1 MNKLKRILCAM
12 LCVCMISIPMAIPT
26 TVSAEDSISD
36 LEQQL
41 QQLEQE
47 NQKYQK
53 ILDDTKSDIAEK
65 EEYKSALVSKVQV
78 LDEKIAVTRE
88 KISSLNDDIKEKQ
101 DAYDKGLSEVE
112 DQFDALANRLRILYM
127 SGNATDLEIIFG
139 AKDFSDLI
147 DKMELVKSLA
157 NSDKELIS
165 EIQTKL
171 DELSTKKKS
180 LEADKKDLETQQ
192 ASLKSDQD
200 EFNKLISDN
209 NDELLIVKKVEDE
222 NKEESTKNI
231 YLTQRAEI
239 LSKQEER
246 VKEDLNTQEQTIK
259 SEENISTDN
268 TNIEALK
275 QEDIKDKVIE
285 NKVIENKVIEN
296 IDEQRVENKLA
307 TEQKHE
313 EPVQEIKDND
323 HKDETILLEPK
334 TTLETKTLEDVKTDE
349 NSEEVNHEVS
359 NIDDFFDRF
368 EKKVYSNIDRNFDK
382 TTFKRG
388 DFVNIRVT
396 ILKDGSYEQL
406 TFLNGNSDY
415 FNKVKPQIEEIFPL
429 KIEENLKSHFPRY
442 YRMKIDF

>member
-1 MNKLKRILCAM
+1 MKRRTKNFVEDILIIIGVLFILYLIYFFVFSKDNDLSFETATKETKVEVETKDSKLFVSENGFLSKIYEDIKNKL
-12 LCVCMISIPMAIPT
+12 
-26 TVSAEDSISD
+26 
-36 LEQQL
+36 
-41 QQLEQE
+41 
-47 NQKYQK
+47 
-53 ILDDTKSDIAEK
+53 
-65 EEYKSALVSKVQV
+65 
-78 LDEKIAVTRE
+78 
-88 KISSLNDDIKEKQ
+88 
-101 DAYDKGLSEVE
+101 
-112 DQFDALANRLRILYM
+112 
-127 SGNATDLEIIFG
+127 FG
-139 AKDFSDLI
+139 D
-147 DKMELVKSLA
+147 
-157 NSDKELIS
+157 N
-165 EIQTKL
+165 
-171 DELSTKKKS
+171 
-180 LEADKKDLETQQ
+180 
-192 ASLKSDQD
+192 
-200 EFNKLISDN
+200 N
-209 NDELLIVKKVEDE
+209 NDELLTIKKVEEE
-222 NKEESTKNI
+222 NKEDNTKNI
-231 YLTQRAEI
+231 YLSQRAEI

-246 VKEDLNTQEQTIK
+246 VKEDLNAQQEQTIK

-275 QEDIKDKVIE
+275 QEDIKDKVVE
-285 NKVIENKVIEN
+285 NKVVEN

-388 DFVNIRVT
+388 EFVNIRVT

>member
-1 MNKLKRILCAM
+1 MKRRTKNFVEDILIIIGVLFILYLIYFFVFSKDNDLSLETATKETKVEVETKDSKLFVSENGFLSKIYEDIKNKL
-12 LCVCMISIPMAIPT
+12 
-26 TVSAEDSISD
+26 
-36 LEQQL
+36 
-41 QQLEQE
+41 
-47 NQKYQK
+47 
-53 ILDDTKSDIAEK
+53 
-65 EEYKSALVSKVQV
+65 
-78 LDEKIAVTRE
+78 
-88 KISSLNDDIKEKQ
+88 
-101 DAYDKGLSEVE
+101 
-112 DQFDALANRLRILYM
+112 F
-127 SGNATDLEIIFG
+127 
-139 AKDFSDLI
+139 
-147 DKMELVKSLA
+147 
-157 NSDKELIS
+157 
-165 EIQTKL
+165 
-171 DELSTKKKS
+171 
-180 LEADKKDLETQQ
+180 
-192 ASLKSDQD
+192 
-200 EFNKLISDN
+200 SDN

-275 QEDIKDKVIE
+275 QEDIKDKVVE
-285 NKVIENKVIEN
+285 NKVVENKVVENKVVEN

-388 DFVNIRVT
+388 EFVNIRVT

-429 KIEENLKSHFPRY
+429 KIEENLKTHFPRY

>member
-1 MNKLKRILCAM
+1 MKRRTKNFVEDILIVIGVFFILYLIYFFVFSKDNDLSLETATKETKVEVETKDSKLFVSENGFLSKIYEDIKNKL
-12 LCVCMISIPMAIPT
+12 
-26 TVSAEDSISD
+26 
-36 LEQQL
+36 
-41 QQLEQE
+41 
-47 NQKYQK
+47 
-53 ILDDTKSDIAEK
+53 
-65 EEYKSALVSKVQV
+65 
-78 LDEKIAVTRE
+78 
-88 KISSLNDDIKEKQ
+88 
-101 DAYDKGLSEVE
+101 
-112 DQFDALANRLRILYM
+112 F
-127 SGNATDLEIIFG
+127 
-139 AKDFSDLI
+139 
-147 DKMELVKSLA
+147 
-157 NSDKELIS
+157 
-165 EIQTKL
+165 
-171 DELSTKKKS
+171 
-180 LEADKKDLETQQ
+180 
-192 ASLKSDQD
+192 
-200 EFNKLISDN
+200 SDN

-275 QEDIKDKVIE
+275 QEDVKDKVVE
-285 NKVIENKVIEN
+285 NKVVEN

-313 EPVQEIKDND
+313 ESVDQIKDND

-429 KIEENLKSHFPRY
+429 NIEENLKSHFPRY
-442 YRMKIDF
+442 FRMKIDF

>member
-1 MNKLKRILCAM
+1 MKRRTKNFVEDILIIIGVLFILYLIYFFVFSKDNDLSFETATKETKVEVETKDSKLFVSENGFLSKIYEDIKNKL
-12 LCVCMISIPMAIPT
+12 
-26 TVSAEDSISD
+26 
-36 LEQQL
+36 
-41 QQLEQE
+41 
-47 NQKYQK
+47 
-53 ILDDTKSDIAEK
+53 
-65 EEYKSALVSKVQV
+65 
-78 LDEKIAVTRE
+78 
-88 KISSLNDDIKEKQ
+88 
-101 DAYDKGLSEVE
+101 
-112 DQFDALANRLRILYM
+112 F
-127 SGNATDLEIIFG
+127 
-139 AKDFSDLI
+139 
-147 DKMELVKSLA
+147 
-157 NSDKELIS
+157 
-165 EIQTKL
+165 
-171 DELSTKKKS
+171 
-180 LEADKKDLETQQ
+180 
-192 ASLKSDQD
+192 
-200 EFNKLISDN
+200 SDN

-231 YLTQRAEI
+231 YLSQRAEI

-246 VKEDLNTQEQTIK
+246 VKEDLTTQQEQTTK
-259 SEENISTDN
+259 NEENISTDN

-275 QEDIKDKVIE
+275 QEDIKDKVVE
-285 NKVIENKVIEN
+285 NKVVEN

-349 NSEEVNHEVS
+349 NSEEVHHEVS

-388 DFVNIRVT
+388 EFVNIRVT

>member
-1 MNKLKRILCAM
+1 MKRRTKNFVEDILIVIGVFFILYLIYFFVFSKDNDLSLETATKETKVEVETKDSKLFVSENGFLSKIYEDIKNKL
-12 LCVCMISIPMAIPT
+12 
-26 TVSAEDSISD
+26 
-36 LEQQL
+36 
-41 QQLEQE
+41 
-47 NQKYQK
+47 
-53 ILDDTKSDIAEK
+53 
-65 EEYKSALVSKVQV
+65 
-78 LDEKIAVTRE
+78 
-88 KISSLNDDIKEKQ
+88 
-101 DAYDKGLSEVE
+101 
-112 DQFDALANRLRILYM
+112 F
-127 SGNATDLEIIFG
+127 
-139 AKDFSDLI
+139 
-147 DKMELVKSLA
+147 
-157 NSDKELIS
+157 
-165 EIQTKL
+165 
-171 DELSTKKKS
+171 
-180 LEADKKDLETQQ
+180 
-192 ASLKSDQD
+192 
-200 EFNKLISDN
+200 SDN

-275 QEDIKDKVIE
+275 QEDIKDKVVE
-285 NKVIENKVIEN
+285 NKVVENKVVEN

>member
-1 MNKLKRILCAM
+1 MKRRTKNFVEDILIIIGVLFILYLIYFFVFSKDNDLSLETATKETKVEVETKDSKLFVSENGFLSKIYEDIKNKL
-12 LCVCMISIPMAIPT
+12 
-26 TVSAEDSISD
+26 
-36 LEQQL
+36 
-41 QQLEQE
+41 
-47 NQKYQK
+47 
-53 ILDDTKSDIAEK
+53 
-65 EEYKSALVSKVQV
+65 
-78 LDEKIAVTRE
+78 
-88 KISSLNDDIKEKQ
+88 
-101 DAYDKGLSEVE
+101 
-112 DQFDALANRLRILYM
+112 F
-127 SGNATDLEIIFG
+127 
-139 AKDFSDLI
+139 
-147 DKMELVKSLA
+147 
-157 NSDKELIS
+157 
-165 EIQTKL
+165 
-171 DELSTKKKS
+171 
-180 LEADKKDLETQQ
+180 
-192 ASLKSDQD
+192 
-200 EFNKLISDN
+200 SDN

-275 QEDIKDKVIE
+275 QEDIKDKVVE
-285 NKVIENKVIEN
+285 NKVVEN

-334 TTLETKTLEDVKTDE
+334 TVEDVKTDE
-349 NSEEVNHEVS
+349 NSEEVHHEVS

-388 DFVNIRVT
+388 EFVNIRVT

>member
-1 MNKLKRILCAM
+1 MKRRTKNFVEDILIVIGVFFILYLIYFFVFSKDNDLSLETATKETKVEVETKDSKLFVSENGFLSKIYEDIKNKL
-12 LCVCMISIPMAIPT
+12 
-26 TVSAEDSISD
+26 
-36 LEQQL
+36 
-41 QQLEQE
+41 
-47 NQKYQK
+47 
-53 ILDDTKSDIAEK
+53 
-65 EEYKSALVSKVQV
+65 
-78 LDEKIAVTRE
+78 
-88 KISSLNDDIKEKQ
+88 
-101 DAYDKGLSEVE
+101 
-112 DQFDALANRLRILYM
+112 F
-127 SGNATDLEIIFG
+127 
-139 AKDFSDLI
+139 
-147 DKMELVKSLA
+147 
-157 NSDKELIS
+157 
-165 EIQTKL
+165 
-171 DELSTKKKS
+171 
-180 LEADKKDLETQQ
+180 
-192 ASLKSDQD
+192 
-200 EFNKLISDN
+200 SDN

-275 QEDIKDKVIE
+275 QEDIKDKVVE
-285 NKVIENKVIEN
+285 NKVVENVV
-296 IDEQRVENKLA
+296 EQRVENKLA

-313 EPVQEIKDND
+313 ESVDQIKDND

-388 DFVNIRVT
+388 EFVNIRVT

>member
-1 MNKLKRILCAM
+1 MKRRTKNFVEDILIIIGVLFILYLIYFFVFSKDNDLSFETATKETKVEIETKDSKLFVSENGFLSKIYEDIKNKL
-12 LCVCMISIPMAIPT
+12 
-26 TVSAEDSISD
+26 
-36 LEQQL
+36 
-41 QQLEQE
+41 
-47 NQKYQK
+47 
-53 ILDDTKSDIAEK
+53 
-65 EEYKSALVSKVQV
+65 
-78 LDEKIAVTRE
+78 
-88 KISSLNDDIKEKQ
+88 
-101 DAYDKGLSEVE
+101 
-112 DQFDALANRLRILYM
+112 F
-127 SGNATDLEIIFG
+127 
-139 AKDFSDLI
+139 
-147 DKMELVKSLA
+147 
-157 NSDKELIS
+157 
-165 EIQTKL
+165 
-171 DELSTKKKS
+171 
-180 LEADKKDLETQQ
+180 
-192 ASLKSDQD
+192 
-200 EFNKLISDN
+200 SDN

-275 QEDIKDKVIE
+275 QEDIKDKVVE
-285 NKVIENKVIEN
+285 NKVVEN

-349 NSEEVNHEVS
+349 NSEEVHHEIS

-388 DFVNIRVT
+388 EFVNIRVT

>member
-1 MNKLKRILCAM
+1 MKRRTKNFVEDILIVIGVFFILYLIYFFVFSKDNDLSLETATKETKVEVETKDSKLFVSENGFLSKIYEDIKNKL
-12 LCVCMISIPMAIPT
+12 
-26 TVSAEDSISD
+26 
-36 LEQQL
+36 
-41 QQLEQE
+41 
-47 NQKYQK
+47 
-53 ILDDTKSDIAEK
+53 
-65 EEYKSALVSKVQV
+65 
-78 LDEKIAVTRE
+78 
-88 KISSLNDDIKEKQ
+88 
-101 DAYDKGLSEVE
+101 
-112 DQFDALANRLRILYM
+112 F
-127 SGNATDLEIIFG
+127 
-139 AKDFSDLI
+139 
-147 DKMELVKSLA
+147 
-157 NSDKELIS
+157 
-165 EIQTKL
+165 
-171 DELSTKKKS
+171 
-180 LEADKKDLETQQ
+180 
-192 ASLKSDQD
+192 
-200 EFNKLISDN
+200 SDN

-275 QEDIKDKVIE
+275 QEDIKDKVVE
-285 NKVIENKVIEN
+285 NKVVENKVVEN

-313 EPVQEIKDND
+313 EPVEQIKNND

-349 NSEEVNHEVS
+349 NSEEVHHEVS
-359 NIDDFFDRF
+359 NIDDFFDKF

-388 DFVNIRVT
+388 EFVNIRVT

>member
-1 MNKLKRILCAM
+1 MKRRTKNFVEDILIIIGVLFILYLIYFFVFSKDNDLSFETATKETKVEMETKDSKVFVSENGFLSQIYEDIKNKL
-12 LCVCMISIPMAIPT
+12 
-26 TVSAEDSISD
+26 
-36 LEQQL
+36 
-41 QQLEQE
+41 
-47 NQKYQK
+47 
-53 ILDDTKSDIAEK
+53 
-65 EEYKSALVSKVQV
+65 
-78 LDEKIAVTRE
+78 
-88 KISSLNDDIKEKQ
+88 
-101 DAYDKGLSEVE
+101 
-112 DQFDALANRLRILYM
+112 
-127 SGNATDLEIIFG
+127 FG
-139 AKDFSDLI
+139 D
-147 DKMELVKSLA
+147 
-157 NSDKELIS
+157 N
-165 EIQTKL
+165 
-171 DELSTKKKS
+171 
-180 LEADKKDLETQQ
+180 
-192 ASLKSDQD
+192 
-200 EFNKLISDN
+200 N

-275 QEDIKDKVIE
+275 QEDIKDKVVE
-285 NKVIENKVIEN
+285 NKV
-296 IDEQRVENKLA
+296 EQRVENKLA

-313 EPVQEIKDND
+313 EPVEQIKDND

-349 NSEEVNHEVS
+349 NSEEVHHEVS

-388 DFVNIRVT
+388 EFVNIRVT

>member
-1 MNKLKRILCAM
+1 MKRRTKNFVEDILIVIGVFFILYLIYFFVFSKDNDLSFETATKESKVEIETKDSKLFVSENGFLSKIYEDIKNKL
-12 LCVCMISIPMAIPT
+12 
-26 TVSAEDSISD
+26 
-36 LEQQL
+36 
-41 QQLEQE
+41 
-47 NQKYQK
+47 
-53 ILDDTKSDIAEK
+53 
-65 EEYKSALVSKVQV
+65 
-78 LDEKIAVTRE
+78 
-88 KISSLNDDIKEKQ
+88 
-101 DAYDKGLSEVE
+101 
-112 DQFDALANRLRILYM
+112 F
-127 SGNATDLEIIFG
+127 
-139 AKDFSDLI
+139 
-147 DKMELVKSLA
+147 
-157 NSDKELIS
+157 
-165 EIQTKL
+165 
-171 DELSTKKKS
+171 
-180 LEADKKDLETQQ
+180 
-192 ASLKSDQD
+192 
-200 EFNKLISDN
+200 SDN

-275 QEDIKDKVIE
+275 QEDVKDKVVE
-285 NKVIENKVIEN
+285 NKVVEN

-349 NSEEVNHEVS
+349 NSEEVHHEVS
-359 NIDDFFDRF
+359 NIDDFFDKF

-388 DFVNIRVT
+388 EFVNIRVT

-429 KIEENLKSHFPRY
+429 KIEENLKTHFPRY
-442 YRMKIDF
+442 YRMKIAF

>member
-1 MNKLKRILCAM
+1 MKRRTKNFVEDILIVIGVFFILYLIYFFVFSKDNDLSLETATKETKVEVETKDSKLFVSENGFLSKIYEDIKNKL
-12 LCVCMISIPMAIPT
+12 
-26 TVSAEDSISD
+26 
-36 LEQQL
+36 
-41 QQLEQE
+41 
-47 NQKYQK
+47 
-53 ILDDTKSDIAEK
+53 
-65 EEYKSALVSKVQV
+65 
-78 LDEKIAVTRE
+78 
-88 KISSLNDDIKEKQ
+88 
-101 DAYDKGLSEVE
+101 
-112 DQFDALANRLRILYM
+112 F
-127 SGNATDLEIIFG
+127 
-139 AKDFSDLI
+139 
-147 DKMELVKSLA
+147 
-157 NSDKELIS
+157 
-165 EIQTKL
+165 
-171 DELSTKKKS
+171 
-180 LEADKKDLETQQ
+180 AD
-192 ASLKSDQD
+192 
-200 EFNKLISDN
+200 NN
-209 NDELLIVKKVEDE
+209 NDELLTIKKVEEE
-222 NKEESTKNI
+222 NKEDNTKNI
-231 YLTQRAEI
+231 YLSQRAEI

-275 QEDIKDKVIE
+275 QEDIKDKVVE
-285 NKVIENKVIEN
+285 NKVVEN

-349 NSEEVNHEVS
+349 NSEEVHHEVS

-388 DFVNIRVT
+388 EFVNIRVT